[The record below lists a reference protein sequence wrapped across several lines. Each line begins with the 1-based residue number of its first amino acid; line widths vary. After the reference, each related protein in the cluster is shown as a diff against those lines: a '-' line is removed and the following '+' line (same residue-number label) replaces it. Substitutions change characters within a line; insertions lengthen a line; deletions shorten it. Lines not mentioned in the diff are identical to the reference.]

1 MNPEMGSYS
10 FDHLPVINYQA
21 HKAYGQALAKPRLG
35 ERLRAL
41 KQFAFGMAQI
51 ASRRLADY
59 EHLPRPKDKQRK
71 LQWMLRH
78 SPTYLRLVV
87 SQRLRRLVAGNAYA
101 PKTAAASEILDGIE
115 RNGIVAVRLPAAKVA
130 EMAEKLQPYFAELE
144 QRLASKSLDDRKF
157 DETRLW
163 IDSDKDPGIYQWFN
177 EAMRSVGIVEAAS
190 AYLKRPVTV
199 AHIVPQINDTSDN
212 FWANHFVDA
221 GVEDSVCDYCHVDA
235 TYNLLKMIIYVNEVT
250 EENGPFSYV
259 KGSHKAARGFWDG
272 MIRRANDYAGLSWT
286 KRQYRELFFALPRAL
301 QRKGAF
307 GADIPN
313 DSVYVRPI
321 LENELCVTSANG
333 NGVLFDP
340 GGIHRGGMVR
350 SGRRLAVGM
359 MLTEHSG

>member
-1 MNPEMGSYS
+1 MNPETGTYT
-10 FDHLPVINYQA
+10 FDHLPVIDYRDHQ
-21 HKAYGQALAKPRLG
+21 AYGKSLSKPGLAMRA
-35 ERLRAL
+35 RAL
-41 KQFAFGMAQI
+41 GRFAYGLALI
-51 ASRRLADY
+51 AGRRLADY

-71 LQWMLRH
+71 LQWMLKH
-78 SPTYLRLVV
+78 SPTYLRLIV
-87 SQRLRRLVAGNAYA
+87 SQRWHRLVAGNSYV
-101 PKTAAASEILDGIE
+101 PKAAAATEILGRIEHDGIA
-115 RNGIVAVRLPAAKVA
+115 AVRLPPAKVA
-130 EMAEKLQPYFAELE
+130 EMGEKLAPYFRQLE
-144 QRLASKSLDDRKF
+144 ARLAGKSPDERKF

-163 IDSDKDPGIYQWFN
+163 IDPESDPDIYTWFN

-199 AHIVPQINDTSDN
+199 SHIVPQINDPSDN
-212 FWANHFVDA
+212 FWANHFVDV
-221 GVEDSVCDYCHVDA
+221 GVEDSICDYCHVDA

-250 EENGPFSYV
+250 DDNGPFSYV
-259 KGSHKAARGFWDG
+259 KGSHRAARRFWDG

-286 KRQYRELFFALPRAL
+286 KPHYRKLFLALPRAL

-321 LENELCVTSANG
+321 LDNELCVTSANG

-340 GGIHRGGMVR
+340 EGIHRGGMVR

-359 MLTEHSG
+359 MLTEHAG

>member
-1 MNPEMGSYS
+1 MNPETGSYPL
-10 FDHLPVINYQA
+10 DHLPVIDYRT
-21 HKAYGQALAKPRLG
+21 HKAYGKALSKPRLG

-41 KQFAFGMAQI
+41 EQFAFGMMLI
-51 ASRRLADY
+51 AGRRLADY

-71 LQWMLRH
+71 LRWILTH
-78 SPTYLRLVV
+78 LPTYIRLVL
-87 SQRLRRLVAGNAYA
+87 SQRWRRLVAGQSHA
-101 PKTAAASEILDGIE
+101 PKTAAGQELLNGIE
-115 RNGIVAVRLPAAKVA
+115 RDGIVAVRLPAAKVA
-130 EMAEKLQPYFAELE
+130 EMAEKLQPYFTALE
-144 QRLASKSLDDRKF
+144 QRLAGKSPDDRKF

-163 IDSDKDPGIYQWFN
+163 IDPDQDPAIYAWFN

-190 AYLKRPVTV
+190 AYLRRPVAV
-199 AHIVPQINDTSDN
+199 AHIVPQINDPSDN

-250 EENGPFSYV
+250 QENGPFSYV
-259 KGSHKAARGFWDG
+259 KGSHRAARGFWDG

-286 KRQYRELFFALPRAL
+286 KRQYRELFFALPRPL

-313 DSVYVRPI
+313 DSVYVKPI

-340 GGIHRGGMVR
+340 DGIHRGGMVR

-359 MLTEHSG
+359 MLTEPSG